1 MAVGICGAV
10 QTLFFGRGNLINSL
24 FRHQECYSDNFESN
38 LDDSTLKLLEC
49 FDQEEL
55 NDLIHQ
61 LNLYQISSELLA
73 SRLRDK
79 KRSVFWDN

>member
-1 MAVGICGAV
+1 MEQYLI
-10 QTLFFGRGNLINSL
+10 QTLIKSL
-24 FRHQECYSDNFESN
+24 FRHQECYLDVIN

-61 LNLYQISSELLA
+61 LNLYKISSELLA

-79 KRSVFWDN
+79 KRSMFWDN

>member
-1 MAVGICGAV
+1 MEQYLI
-10 QTLFFGRGNLINSL
+10 QTLIKSL
-24 FRHQECYSDNFESN
+24 FRHQECYLDNFESN

-61 LNLYQISSELLA
+61 LNLYKISSELLA
-73 SRLRDK
+73 FRLRDK
-79 KRSVFWDN
+79 KRSMFWDN